1 MTQRDSHNQRLAGE
15 APKSCTNR
23 HPKAILGR
31 DELINHNYYLWQRQ
45 STCSCHKALVIA
57 RNDESRD
64 VEHAKNINLQEK
76 MILIGFRPWGHVRV
90 PLSIR
95 LVQSAEQTPA
105 FQIETVI
112 GWQRLIEML
121 GNK

>member
-1 MTQRDSHNQRLAGE
+1 MTRRGQHHQHLVGE
-15 APKSCTNR
+15 LPRSGTDC
-23 HPKAILGR
+23 HPKAILGH
-31 DELINHNYYLWQRQ
+31 DKLINHNYYLWQCQ
-45 STCSCHKALVIA
+45 PTCSCHQTLVIA
-57 RNDESRD
+57 RNDESQD
-64 VEHAKNINLQEK
+64 VEHAKNINLQVK
-76 MILIGFRPWGHVRV
+76 MTLIGFRPWGHVRD

-95 LVQSAEQTPA
+95 LVQSARQTPA